1 MFNQNRITMP
11 NDFKPNIGKR
21 VSKKEAMEWIKKY
34 DREMRPDKAK
44 DTKSIFYGRDVLLRI
59 LSKDGA
65 AGITF
70 FLALKYNEA
79 VKKDTVQLVL
89 VPTKED
95 GTLMW
100 PKDETQAQVAAFAA
114 ASSTASLESAS
125 DGGGAYDN
133 SISCPP
139 YCPTEEDQ

>member
-1 MFNQNRITMP
+1 MP

-21 VSKKEAMEWIKKY
+21 VSKKEAMSWIKKY
-34 DREMRPDKAK
+34 DDEMRKDKAT

-70 FLALKYNEA
+70 FLAMKYNEYA
-79 VKKDTVQLVL
+79 KKDTVQLVL

-95 GTLMW
+95 GSLIW
-100 PKDETQAQVAAFAA
+100 PKEESEKQVTAFAA
-114 ASSTASLESAS
+114 ASVESATTLEAA
-125 DGGGAYDN
+125 DGGAYDN
-133 SISCPP
+133 SLTCPP
-139 YCPTEEDQ
+139 YCPNQA